1 MAGHQLWHLIVLG
14 STLFAA
20 AAVAILV
27 LAPMVFDGSPPELAR
42 RRPLL
47 LGLIGVAAVLLVAE
61 WLFAH

>member
-1 MAGHQLWHLIVLG
+1 MEGHQIWHLVVLG

-27 LAPMVFDGSPPELAR
+27 LAPLVFDGTPPALAR

-47 LGLIGVAAVLLVAE
+47 LGLIGLAAVLLAGEWMVA
-61 WLFAH
+61 H

>member
-1 MAGHQLWHLIVLG
+1 VVLG

-20 AAVAILV
+20 ASAAILV
-27 LAPMVFDGSPPELAR
+27 LAPLVFDGMPPELAR

-47 LGLIGVAAVLLVAE
+47 LGLMAIAALLLVGE

>member
-1 MAGHQLWHLIVLG
+1 MEGHQIWHLVVLG

-27 LAPMVFDGSPPELAR
+27 LAPLVFDGTPPELAR

-47 LGLIGVAAVLLVAE
+47 LGLIGLATVLLAGE
-61 WLFAH
+61 WMFAH

>member
-1 MAGHQLWHLIVLG
+1 MEGHQLWHLVVLG

-27 LAPMVFDGSPPELAR
+27 LAPLVFDGTPPELTR

-47 LGLIGVAAVLLVAE
+47 TGLVAVAALLLVAE